1 MVRKEVFIGR
11 GKMISTN
18 LEKMENITVVLKS
31 AISEHCTEQ
40 FLRMGSK
47 M

>member
-31 AISEHCTEQ
+31 AISDLAEQ

>member
-18 LEKMENITVVLKS
+18 LEKMENTVVLKS
-31 AISEHCTEQ
+31 AISDLAEQ
-40 FLRMGSK
+40 FLRMGSN

>member
-18 LEKMENITVVLKS
+18 LENQEQSFRHDLK
-31 AISEHCTEQ
+31 AQI
-40 FLRMGSK
+40 M
-47 M
+47 

>member
-18 LEKMENITVVLKS
+18 LEKMENTVVLKS
-31 AISEHCTEQ
+31 AVSEHCAEQ
-40 FLRMGSK
+40 LLRMGSK

>member
-18 LEKMENITVVLKS
+18 LEKMENTVVLKS
-31 AISEHCTEQ
+31 AISDLAEQ
-40 FLRMGSK
+40 FLRMGS
-47 M
+47 MM

>member
-18 LEKMENITVVLKS
+18 LEKMENTVVLKS
-31 AISEHCTEQ
+31 AISDLAEQ